1 MMIGTDPNQR
11 VAGPLATAAA
21 DIYRSSTVDLDC
33 LQCGGRSR
41 LVDLDAVPSAL
52 IAP

>member
-1 MMIGTDPNQR
+1 MMIGTDMKQR
-11 VAGPLATAAA
+11 VAGRLATTAA
-21 DIYRSSTVDLDC
+21 DIYRCSTVDLDS
-33 LQCGGRSR
+33 LQRAGRCR